1 MSLKLGFLGTGT
13 ISEAVV
19 RGICSAA
26 TINATISVSPR
37 NHERAQQLAADFK
50 QVTVAENNQQVIN
63 DSDYVFIALR
73 RQIVADELSKLDFSR
88 TKAIISL
95 VPTISRA
102 QIAQYC
108 RQSIENIYRAVPL
121 PFIEKHQSTTPMFP
135 NEPTL
140 QSIFKQTGGVIIA
153 TDEKQFDLFMLG
165 GSTMGIYFKF
175 AGLCANWLNEQ
186 GLQAEQANLYISRL
200 FLSLAQQSAAQ
211 TNPNFKSLQ
220 DEYST
225 KGGTNE
231 LIAKRFEDFG
241 GNTALLKAFAAA
253 LGEQL

>member
-26 TINATISVSPR
+26 SIDASIIVSPR
-37 NHERAQQLAADFK
+37 NQERAQQLAADFK

-63 DSDYVFIALR
+63 HSDYVFIALR
-73 RQIVADELSKLDFSR
+73 RQIVADELSKLDFSK
-88 TKAIISL
+88 TKVIISL

-108 RQSIENIYRAVPL
+108 RQSIDTIYRAVPL
-121 PFIEKHQSTTPMFP
+121 PFIEKHQSTTPIFP
-135 NEPTL
+135 SEPTL
-140 QSIFKQTGGVIIA
+140 QSIFKQTGGVIVA
-153 TDEKQFDLFMLG
+153 ADEKQFDLFMLG

-175 AGLCANWLNEQ
+175 SGLCADWLTEQ

-211 TNPNFKSLQ
+211 ANPNFKALQ

-241 GNTALLKAFAAA
+241 GNAALLKAFAAA
-253 LGEQL
+253 LGE